1 VSDPAPEHAEETR
14 FVLAAPPPLRSLGIS
29 SVAAVIAAA
38 MMVFGS
44 ALDLPQ
50 GVAIAGIGI
59 MIFAIALAVVALVLT
74 LRLRTTL
81 ILDPESITISRGRHR
96 KALPWSMIDS
106 VKLRGSRLLLITAPQ
121 AGPDAVVINPRS
133 STDATFAALMTEIQ
147 SRLNAD
153 RGYRQIF

>member
-1 VSDPAPEHAEETR
+1 VSDSATEHAETR
-14 FVLAAPPPLRSLGIS
+14 FVLTAPPPLRSLGIS

-38 MMVFGS
+38 MIVFGS

-50 GVAIAGIGI
+50 AVAIAGIGI

-74 LRLRTTL
+74 RRLQTTL
-81 ILDPESITISRGRHR
+81 ILDSESITISCGRHR
-96 KALPWSMIDS
+96 RALPWSMIDS
-106 VKLRGSRLLLITAPQ
+106 VKLRGSRLLLITAHE
-121 AGPDAVVINPRS
+121 AGPDAVVMNPRG
-133 STDATFAALMTEIQ
+133 STDATFAALITEIQ

>member
-1 VSDPAPEHAEETR
+1 VSDPAPEHAEETL

-38 MMVFGS
+38 MIVFAS

-50 GVAIAGIGI
+50 GVAFAGIGI
-59 MIFAIALAVVALVLT
+59 MIFAIALAVVALILT

-81 ILDPESITISRGRHR
+81 ILDSESITISRGWHR
-96 KALPWSMIDS
+96 KAVPWSMIDS
-106 VKLRGSRLLLITAPQ
+106 VKLRGPQLLLIIAPE
-121 AGPDAVVINPRS
+121 AEPDVVVMNPRG
-133 STDATFAALMTEIQ
+133 STDATFAALITEIQ

-153 RGYRQIF
+153 RGYRQIS

>member
-1 VSDPAPEHAEETR
+1 VLTAPT
-14 FVLAAPPPLRSLGIS
+14 PLHSLGIS

-38 MMVFGS
+38 MIVFGS

-50 GVAIAGIGI
+50 VVAIAGIGI

-74 LRLRTTL
+74 LRLRMTL

-96 KALPWSMIDS
+96 RTVPWSVIDS
-106 VKLRGSRLLLITAPQ
+106 VKLRGSRLLLITAPE
-121 AGPDAVVINPRS
+121 AGPDAVVINPRG
-133 STDATFAALMTEIQ
+133 STDATFRALIAEIQ

-153 RGYRQIF
+153 RGYRQIS